1 LNREKLIFAIRGSDS
16 LVEAKTTLAEYVR
29 GVDSGK
35 SILKFIV
42 IIDVK
47 HCVEVEK

>member
-1 LNREKLIFAIRGSDS
+1 LNREKLIFAIRGNVS

-29 GVDSGK
+29 EVDSGK
-35 SILKFIV
+35 SILKLIA

-47 HCVEVEK
+47 HCVELQK